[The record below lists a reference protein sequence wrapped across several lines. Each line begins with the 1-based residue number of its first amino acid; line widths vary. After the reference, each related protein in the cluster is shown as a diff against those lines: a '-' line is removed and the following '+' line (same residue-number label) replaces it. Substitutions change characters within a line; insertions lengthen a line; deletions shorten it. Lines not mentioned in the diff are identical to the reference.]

1 MNTGRINVVNFGAGV
16 CFVALGILLLLEK
29 GDVVEMQYILRL
41 WPVALVI
48 MGGAVA
54 WQSSRGEPVSGAS
67 FGLLFWI
74 LVLGLLFN
82 HTFNRREAAQRPE
95 GDGTVNVFA
104 LMSGDRRPGVTGEF
118 NGGQITNVMAG
129 SRLDL
134 RNSTM
139 APGDTA
145 VIDVF
150 TVFGGSTIFVP
161 REWEVEIR
169 TTSIAGGTNDDR
181 GPRPGKDEAGTEATD
196 GAAAP
201 SLQDP
206 VSPETSGAAGV
217 RAPKL
222 ILQGFVMFGG
232 INIKS

>member
-1 MNTGRINVVNFGAGV
+1 MNTERINVVNFGAGV

-29 GDVVEMQYILRL
+29 GDVVQMQQILRL
-41 WPVALVI
+41 WPIALVI
-48 MGGAVA
+48 MGAAVA

-82 HTFNRREAAQRPE
+82 HTFSRREAAQRPRAE
-95 GDGTVNVFA
+95 GTVNIFA
-104 LMSGDRRPGVTGEF
+104 LMSGDRRPALNGTF

-134 RNSTM
+134 RNAIL

-150 TVFGGSTIFVP
+150 TVFGGSEILVP
-161 REWEVEIR
+161 ADWQVEIS
-169 TTSIAGGTNDDR
+169 TTSIAGGTNDQRRRRDDDVDR
-181 GPRPGKDEAGTEATD
+181 ANENDVRARQPESTVPVAPDAPRPPG
-196 GAAAP
+196 P
-201 SLQDP
+201 
-206 VSPETSGAAGV
+206 
-217 RAPKL
+217 APKL

-232 INIKS
+232 LNIKS